1 MEGSLPKD
9 AKFAV
14 VKADNLPE
22 LQAMADAHDLPSANA
37 PLALIVWD
45 FDPAKQ
51 SAPSKAA
58 FKWFLT
64 DRGALQLPVVP
75 LGDKLP
81 DLPPEPKVK
90 KVEAPADTE
99 HVAVRITV
107 RQEFVASNW
116 AAIKRNP
123 VQALM
128 SILPV
133 GIEVRTYG
141 WREAAVDGRT
151 QLVGYAKVCPD
162 KVASVLAVSGKKGLF
177 LEPLQCNLAQVKAPV
192 QWIPKLSTEDMEQ
205 YFARVFT
212 QAQASKLPLACMRG
226 GGACLGLRDGSV
238 TVTGALKWT
247 VAGVPSHWGPGT
259 FQQLARETRLGRL
272 QACYRS

>member
-1 MEGSLPKD
+1 M
-9 AKFAV
+9 
-14 VKADNLPE
+14 
-22 LQAMADAHDLPSANA
+22 
-37 PLALIVWD
+37 IVWD

-64 DRGALQLPVVP
+64 DREPLQLPVVP

-99 HVAVRITV
+99 HVAFS
-107 RQEFVASNW
+107 QEFVASNW

-128 SILPV
+128 SVLPV
-133 GIEVRTYG
+133 GIEVRAYG
-141 WREAAVDGRT
+141 WREAAVDGHT

-177 LEPLQCNLAQVKAPV
+177 LEPLQCNLAHVKKPV
-192 QWIPKLSTEDMEQ
+192 QWIPKLSTEDMDQ
-205 YFARVFT
+205 NFARVFT
-212 QAQASKLPLACMRG
+212 QAQASKLPLACRRVEER
-226 GGACLGLRDGSV
+226 A
-238 TVTGALKWT
+238 
-247 VAGVPSHWGPGT
+247 
-259 FQQLARETRLGRL
+259 
-272 QACYRS
+272 